1 MLLYYIN
8 LFTYIAIISY
18 LAYTFIP
25 LRLILYNPESLLF
38 LGVDETLL
46 AHIFSVVVS
55 LYGGDEMA
63 SMYVRTSGDFDK
75 LDPVDRFEARQEL
88 FDFLEREKGR
98 YRELHLHMHLK
109 RLRSMLGNN
118 PLLQVSLNLRT
129 NKGSFHVMEE
139 GFGLEAAVKSAL
151 LSLRYQ
157 VTKQREIMM
166 DARMRVEGRRAFH
179 AET

>member
-1 MLLYYIN
+1 
-8 LFTYIAIISY
+8 
-18 LAYTFIP
+18 
-25 LRLILYNPESLLF
+25 
-38 LGVDETLL
+38 
-46 AHIFSVVVS
+46 
-55 LYGGDEMA
+55 MA

-88 FDFLEREKGR
+88 FEFLEREKGR

-166 DARMRVEGRRAFH
+166 DARTRVEGRKAFH
-179 AET
+179 AEA